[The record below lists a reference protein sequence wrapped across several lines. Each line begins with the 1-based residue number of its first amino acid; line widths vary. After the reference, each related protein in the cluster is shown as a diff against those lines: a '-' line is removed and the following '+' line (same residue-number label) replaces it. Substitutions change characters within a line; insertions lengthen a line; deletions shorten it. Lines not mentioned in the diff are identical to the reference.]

1 MINDII
7 ELVNYMDNYSLED
20 VKKLI
25 DNNLLNK
32 EILENILK
40 TSTRRI
46 ENKNDNSAIEIL
58 RFLSLE
64 KTIPKKTK
72 NQIEKY
78 LSEYETY
85 IIKNNEEKENG
96 NSIIKLTLMYSLI
109 IAIVALILILI
120 IRGK

>member
-1 MINDII
+1 
-7 ELVNYMDNYSLED
+7 MDNYSLED

-25 DNNLLNK
+25 DNNLLNG

-64 KTIPKKTK
+64 KSIPKETK

-78 LSEYETY
+78 LSEYESY
-85 IIKNNEEKENG
+85 IIKDNEKKENG
-96 NSIIKLTLMYSLI
+96 NNIVKLTLMYSLI
-109 IAIVALILILI
+109 IAIVILILILI

>member
-64 KTIPKKTK
+64 KTIHKETK

>member
-64 KTIPKKTK
+64 KTIPKETK